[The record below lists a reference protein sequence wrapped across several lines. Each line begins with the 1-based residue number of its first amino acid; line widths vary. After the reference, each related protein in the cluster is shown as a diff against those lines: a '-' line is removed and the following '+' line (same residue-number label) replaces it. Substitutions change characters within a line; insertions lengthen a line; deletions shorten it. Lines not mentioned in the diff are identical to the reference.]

1 MAGPKITS
9 NTLLFLVIFFVLL
22 AVGLSCAWTKKFNTS
37 PKETMMRAST
47 SGPEPPDGTLEMI
60 ESPDGADSFEM
71 VGDYD
76 GVFEEGFG
84 MGPGLYGSGRH
95 TSEMLG

>member
-1 MAGPKITS
+1 MAGPKIKS
-9 NTLLFLVIFFVLL
+9 NTLLFLVIFVVLL
-22 AVGLSCAWTKKFNTS
+22 VVGLSCAWTKKFNA
-37 PKETMMRAST
+37 PQKEGMMRAPT
-47 SGPEPPDGTLEMI
+47 PGPDPPEGILEMI

-76 GVFEEGFG
+76 GAFEEGFG

-95 TSEMLG
+95 TSEMMG